1 MGSLISLK
9 CQPSPPANPQGAPP
23 VGWEGGGG
31 VKIKMI
37 SGNFVFARVH
47 WAGTETATEWRG
59 YMNGAVQAGQRAASE
74 VLARLDN
81 IPLAQS
87 D

>member
-1 MGSLISLK
+1 MGIFF
-9 CQPSPPANPQGAPP
+9 
-23 VGWEGGGG
+23 
-31 VKIKMI
+31 I
-37 SGNFVFARVH
+37 FARVH

-74 VLARLDN
+74 VLERLDK